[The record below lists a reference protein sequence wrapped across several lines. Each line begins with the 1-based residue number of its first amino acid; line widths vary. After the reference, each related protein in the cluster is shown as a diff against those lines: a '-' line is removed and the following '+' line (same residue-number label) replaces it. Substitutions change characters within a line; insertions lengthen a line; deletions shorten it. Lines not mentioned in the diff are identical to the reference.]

1 MLHSLL
7 VELLIY
13 LFAYYQDK
21 FHVPVNNQVTWL
33 NLGVRIEQYL
43 ILQQVVHLLYVLVVH
58 VRWEAK
64 RGDQEGVKTHPQFG
78 FSCSQSERRKT
89 KVADQQMSATLINA
103 QFFSLVL
110 LLTLLKLQSLRY
122 AFLKLP
128 SYLCATKWLQITM
141 AGAYTNQI
149 NEGMLPRRPVGNVAT
164 ALNNDLLDDQCTAAT
179 AFYTFLTNPDR
190 ELLQLNIGSGDK
202 PCTFLI
208 NLSNSSKVRVGHC
221 IGVGV
226 SAIGATFPV
235 DGKLLVLASDGGHDI
250 GAPAPLV
257 LPKSM
262 VVANDIIAM
271 THDLFVARLA
281 KKGWDYTWPLASHA
295 KATENNTTT
304 YHIMAIAP
312 ILIFLVNDGIDADLD
327 TALVYERILGLSSYH
342 KTNWWMDSFFPSWM
356 KQVSKKYLFFLFLP
370 RTTYNILCLPY
381 VWMYLVMM
389 MFQCVFSI
397 SEIRPPFDYFGKSKK
412 LRINGTNFKKWNQF

>member
-1 MLHSLL
+1 
-7 VELLIY
+7 
-13 LFAYYQDK
+13 
-21 FHVPVNNQVTWL
+21 
-33 NLGVRIEQYL
+33 
-43 ILQQVVHLLYVLVVH
+43 
-58 VRWEAK
+58 
-64 RGDQEGVKTHPQFG
+64 
-78 FSCSQSERRKT
+78 
-89 KVADQQMSATLINA
+89 
-103 QFFSLVL
+103 
-110 LLTLLKLQSLRY
+110 
-122 AFLKLP
+122 
-128 SYLCATKWLQITM
+128 M

-235 DGKLLVLASDGGHDI
+235 DGKLLVLTGDGGHDI

-281 KKGWDYTWPLASHA
+281 KKG
-295 KATENNTTT
+295 
-304 YHIMAIAP
+304 
-312 ILIFLVNDGIDADLD
+312 
-327 TALVYERILGLSSYH
+327 
-342 KTNWWMDSFFPSWM
+342 
-356 KQVSKKYLFFLFLP
+356 
-370 RTTYNILCLPY
+370 
-381 VWMYLVMM
+381 
-389 MFQCVFSI
+389 
-397 SEIRPPFDYFGKSKK
+397 
-412 LRINGTNFKKWNQF
+412 